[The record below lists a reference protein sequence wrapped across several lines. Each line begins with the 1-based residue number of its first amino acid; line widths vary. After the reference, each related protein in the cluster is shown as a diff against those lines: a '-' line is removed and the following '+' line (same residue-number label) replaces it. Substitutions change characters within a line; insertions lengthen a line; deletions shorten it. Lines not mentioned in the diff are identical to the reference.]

1 MQLLQ
6 LRYNIAIIGNS
17 IFVVHVKCI
26 FLNTEIN
33 INKMHLCGIARFLCF
48 VTFFPLH
55 FLLISILHLAEGLLI
70 YFTETIK

>member
-6 LRYNIAIIGNS
+6 LRYNIAIIGNY

-55 FLLISILHLAEGLLI
+55 LAEGLLI